1 MSNEGLRAVG
11 VGQAMKLLIEMMSK
25 GCKPNVVTYNVLIKG
40 ICNEGSLCSGGKWM
54 DAMKLLASMLRNG
67 FSPNVVTF
75 NTLINFLCL
84 KGLLGKALNVLEMM
98 PKHGCTPNFRS
109 YNPLIEGFCNEKSAD
124 RTIEYSRIM
133 VGKTVHV
140 VVLFEEMCRKGLE
153 LDIITY
159 SVIIDVQ
166 QGSEA

>member
-1 MSNEGLRAVG
+1 MLTALCKDGKVDDAIEILNQLSLNGCSP
-11 VGQAMKLLIEMMSK
+11 LLI
-25 GCKPNVVTYNVLIKG
+25 TYIVI
-40 ICNEGSLCSGGKWM
+40 
-54 DAMKLLASMLRNG
+54 D
-67 FSPNVVTF
+67 
-75 NTLINFLCL
+75 
-84 KGLLGKALNVLEMM
+84 GLLK
-98 PKHGCTPNFRS
+98 
-109 YNPLIEGFCNEKSAD
+109 
-124 RTIEYSRIM
+124 